1 MMTLWP
7 STFYLILHSII
18 GTRILVSDAA
28 FGCNG
33 LPSLFFAISIKQ
45 IYNITSQILALSII
59 RISSVTTLPIQISM
73 DQIEAFSKKWKVK
86 KLALFGSVLRKD
98 FNPQTS
104 DIDVL
109 ISFLPGDNWGW
120 EIVTMK
126 EELEN
131 IFHRKVDLI
140 GKTAIEKSR
149 NPIRKNEI
157 LNSYEV
163 LYEQAA

>member
-1 MMTLWP
+1 
-7 STFYLILHSII
+7 
-18 GTRILVSDAA
+18 
-28 FGCNG
+28 
-33 LPSLFFAISIKQ
+33 
-45 IYNITSQILALSII
+45 
-59 RISSVTTLPIQISM
+59 M
-73 DQIEAFSKKWKVK
+73 DQIETFCKKWNVK
-86 KLALFGSVLRKD
+86 ELALFGSILRKD
-98 FNPQTS
+98 FNPLTS

-126 EELEN
+126 EELEY

-140 GKTAIEKSR
+140 EKSAVEKSR

-163 LYEQAA
+163 LYEHTAKDSVCAKLAFFMTGYLEDRR

>member
-1 MMTLWP
+1 M
-7 STFYLILHSII
+7 
-18 GTRILVSDAA
+18 
-28 FGCNG
+28 
-33 LPSLFFAISIKQ
+33 K
-45 IYNITSQILALSII
+45 
-59 RISSVTTLPIQISM
+59 SVITLPIQISM
-73 DQIEAFSKKWKVK
+73 DQIEAFCKKWKVK
-86 KLALFGSVLRKD
+86 ELALFGSILRKD

-104 DIDVL
+104 DIDIL

-120 EIVTMK
+120 EIVEMK

-140 GKTAIEKSR
+140 EKTAIEKGR